1 MDSELLGFWAQW
13 DHHYGDLPGPLP
25 FTDKNSTDE
34 VPITKTLDA
43 AFPAENPP
51 PKQQT
56 ELEGSFGNSSHI
68 PSNLNST
75 GLSQAC
81 SKTWTHASH
90 TSDLFQQ
97 GKPSALK
104 CNWVWKLRSLGP
116 WRATQKGETLF
127 RFFALSGINTYS
139 QSALNWPQF
148 PQTALES
155 KNNIKPLPNS
165 LTL

>member
-1 MDSELLGFWAQW
+1 MFLRLIIQSIKNYSRMPLWTVNCWVSGHSGIIIMVIFQAL
-13 DHHYGDLPGPLP
+13 LP

-116 WRATQKGETLF
+116 WATQKKVKLF
-127 RFFALSGINTYS
+127 SDFL
-139 QSALNWPQF
+139 L
-148 PQTALES
+148 
-155 KNNIKPLPNS
+155 
-165 LTL
+165 